1 MEFLLFSIHYLYN
14 YYMVCA
20 LLSHGCHVTT
30 LCNIMCFVTV
40 TCDLGHVILSHTL
53 FFCFIGHIGRL
64 WQVQSIYLDIKT
76 KKKKRDE

>member
-53 FFCFIGHIGRL
+53 FFLFHRACR
-64 WQVQSIYLDIKT
+64 QTMASTKYLLRYKDKE
-76 KKKKRDE
+76 KEKR